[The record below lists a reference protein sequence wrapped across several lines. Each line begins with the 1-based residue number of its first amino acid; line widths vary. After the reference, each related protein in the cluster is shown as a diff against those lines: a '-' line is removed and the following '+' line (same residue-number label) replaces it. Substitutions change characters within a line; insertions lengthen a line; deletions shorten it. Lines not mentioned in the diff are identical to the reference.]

1 MKILSLEFENL
12 NSLKGRWKLDF
23 TQSPFAENGLF
34 AITGPTGAGKTTILD
49 AICLALFHRTPRLK
63 SIAKGNNEIMTR
75 GTGECFA
82 EIEFEVKGKTYR
94 SNFHQKRARNK
105 HDGALQ
111 TPTCEF
117 ADADT
122 NKVLETQLSK
132 KIKLVESTTG
142 LDFSRFTKS
151 ILLSQGEFAAFL
163 NANANDRAELLEEL
177 TGTEIYSLI
186 SERIY
191 EHYKSSEEGLN
202 QLKAKAEGVNLLT
215 AEQVKELSQNKASLE
230 IALKQF
236 DQELKGW
243 SEHLAWWRE
252 LNKAKLSLENSESE
266 LKTAQGELKANG
278 QQLEQ
283 LAKSEPAE
291 KLRPLHKD
299 LHRVQHEVVSLNTQL
314 DDANKQL
321 EAGNQ
326 EKLQTETALNAQT
339 EATNQLRK
347 EQTELV
353 VTIEKVRPLDQKVA
367 LLNEKLATQKQ
378 SQSLLKAE
386 QETKQ
391 SLIQNAEKSLEE
403 LKGQEKA
410 LVEYLLTNESSKSL
424 ERYLGQW
431 QTNVAQIRTLEQQ
444 QTEQQKRVERLA
456 NEISI
461 QEQQAKQLTQD
472 QQKNTQELSTLTK
485 AEQAAKALWEQS
497 QQVHSEEQL
506 NGLKHV
512 LEAWNRQT
520 HALTDVQRRYL
531 MATEQTQVKR
541 IELDQK
547 TSDNTELTKQREV
560 LVERYKEKEQSLE
573 RLQTLIAQE
582 GELAKYRAMLEPG
595 SECPLCGSTDHSVE
609 QSQDVSALLQQQTQ
623 ETEALA
629 LVKKEG
635 QDLRQK
641 LDSLGPILNHLEGEI
656 KNLTS
661 DAEQAKQSWALLV
674 EKFTQT
680 GASSSYA
687 NAQLDNSAPL
697 MEWVVTREQI
707 ADKDAVAMFVDRCEY
722 ELNKVTQLQQQQMQ
736 TKADYQSAEKQR
748 INLELALKD
757 ALNKVEALSVRV
769 ADLKK
774 QRKDAEEQTAQL
786 KQSQLSQWQSLQQS
800 ITDTGN
806 SAPELENI
814 DQWLEVK
821 SAASQE
827 WQTNYQQKAELDKTL
842 IAQQEKHQSLAA
854 SLGEQTS
861 KLEQLEKDL
870 GMTSDDLAKV
880 QQERQAL
887 FGDKQIQQQEQLMN
901 ARLEEA
907 TKELETLKAAF
918 NRCELTLREWQT
930 KQAAFSK
937 ELIVK
942 QSDFTKVN
950 ESWTQAL
957 LASPFESETE
967 FEQALLDEQ
976 LRAELV
982 ALKQRLDNAIVSSSA
997 KLKAAKQSVDELLEN
1012 VNATKWQ
1019 QLEIEQV
1026 EQQVSDCQQQQQST
1040 ASQIGAINANLEMD
1054 KKNRENQQHLFKEI
1068 DEKQQAFD
1076 DISQLNSLIGS
1087 KNGDKFRK
1095 FAQGLTL
1102 ENLVYLANKQLQRL
1116 HGRYELKRKAED
1128 GLELQVLDTWQGDVV
1143 RDTKTLSGGE
1153 SFLVSLAL
1161 ALALSDLVS
1170 HKTSIDSLFLDEG
1183 FGTLD
1188 SDTLDIAL
1196 NALDNLNA
1204 SGKMIG
1210 VISHVEALKERVP
1223 VQLKITKHSGLGVSE
1238 MSKEFKVA

>member
-1 MKILSLEFENL
+1 
-12 NSLKGRWKLDF
+12 
-23 TQSPFAENGLF
+23 
-34 AITGPTGAGKTTILD
+34 
-49 AICLALFHRTPRLK
+49 
-63 SIAKGNNEIMTR
+63 
-75 GTGECFA
+75 
-82 EIEFEVKGKTYR
+82 
-94 SNFHQKRARNK
+94 
-105 HDGALQ
+105 
-111 TPTCEF
+111 
-117 ADADT
+117 
-122 NKVLETQLSK
+122 
-132 KIKLVESTTG
+132 
-142 LDFSRFTKS
+142 TKS

-215 AEQVKELSQNKASLE
+215 AEQVEELSQNKASLE

-252 LNKAKLSLENSESE
+252 FNKAKLSLESSASE
-266 LKTAQGELKANG
+266 LKMAQAELETNS

-321 EAGNQ
+321 EVGNQ
-326 EKLQTETALNAQT
+326 EKRQTETALNAQT

-353 VTIEKVRPLDQKVA
+353 ATVEKVRPLDQKVA
-367 LLNEKLATQKQ
+367 LFNEKLATQKQ
-378 SQSLLKAE
+378 SQSVLKAE

-391 SLIQNAEKSLEE
+391 SLILNVEKSLEE
-403 LKGQEKA
+403 LKVQEKT
-410 LVEYLLTNESSKSL
+410 LTEYLSKNESSKSL
-424 ERYLGQW
+424 DRYLGQW
-431 QTNVAQIRTLEQQ
+431 QTNVVQIRTLEQQ
-444 QTEQQKRVERLA
+444 QAEQQKRVERLA
-456 NEISI
+456 NEISA

-472 QQKNTQELSTLTK
+472 QQKNTQELSVLKT
-485 AEQAAKALWEQS
+485 AEQAAKSLWEQS
-497 QQVHSEEQL
+497 QQAHSEEQL
-506 NGLKHV
+506 NGLKLV

-531 MATEQTQVKR
+531 MATEQTQAKR

-560 LVERYKEKEQSLE
+560 LVERYKDKEQSLE
-573 RLQTLIAQE
+573 RLKTLIAQE

-623 ETEALA
+623 ESEALA

-656 KNLTS
+656 KKLTS

-707 ADKDAVAMFVDRCEY
+707 ADKDAVAMFVDRCEH

-774 QRKDAEEQTAQL
+774 QRADAEEQTAQL
-786 KQSQLSQWQSLQQS
+786 KLTQSSQWQSLQQS
-800 ITDTGN
+800 ITETGN
-806 SAPELENI
+806 SAPELESI

-827 WQTNYQQKAELDKTL
+827 WQANSQQKDELDKTL
-842 IAQQEKHQSLAA
+842 IAQREKHQSLAA
-854 SLGEQTS
+854 SLGEQTN
-861 KLEQLEKDL
+861 KLAQLE
-870 GMTSDDLAKV
+870 
-880 QQERQAL
+880 
-887 FGDKQIQQQEQLMN
+887 
-901 ARLEEA
+901 
-907 TKELETLKAAF
+907 
-918 NRCELTLREWQT
+918 
-930 KQAAFSK
+930 
-937 ELIVK
+937 
-942 QSDFTKVN
+942 
-950 ESWTQAL
+950 
-957 LASPFESETE
+957 
-967 FEQALLDEQ
+967 
-976 LRAELV
+976 
-982 ALKQRLDNAIVSSSA
+982 
-997 KLKAAKQSVDELLEN
+997 
-1012 VNATKWQ
+1012 
-1019 QLEIEQV
+1019 
-1026 EQQVSDCQQQQQST
+1026 
-1040 ASQIGAINANLEMD
+1040 
-1054 KKNRENQQHLFKEI
+1054 
-1068 DEKQQAFD
+1068 
-1076 DISQLNSLIGS
+1076 
-1087 KNGDKFRK
+1087 
-1095 FAQGLTL
+1095 
-1102 ENLVYLANKQLQRL
+1102 
-1116 HGRYELKRKAED
+1116 
-1128 GLELQVLDTWQGDVV
+1128 
-1143 RDTKTLSGGE
+1143 
-1153 SFLVSLAL
+1153 
-1161 ALALSDLVS
+1161 
-1170 HKTSIDSLFLDEG
+1170 
-1183 FGTLD
+1183 
-1188 SDTLDIAL
+1188 
-1196 NALDNLNA
+1196 
-1204 SGKMIG
+1204 
-1210 VISHVEALKERVP
+1210 
-1223 VQLKITKHSGLGVSE
+1223 
-1238 MSKEFKVA
+1238 

>member
-215 AEQVKELSQNKASLE
+215 AEQVEELSQNKSSLE
-230 IALKQF
+230 IALKQLS
-236 DQELKGW
+236 QELKGW
-243 SEHLAWWRE
+243 SKHLAWWRE
-252 LNKAKLSLENSESE
+252 LNKAKLSLASSESE
-266 LKTAQGELKANG
+266 LKSAQAEMEANKH
-278 QQLEQ
+278 QLEQ

-291 KLRPLHKD
+291 KLRPLHKE
-299 LHRVQHEVVSLNTQL
+299 LHRVQREVASLKTQL

-321 EAGNQ
+321 ETGNQ
-326 EKLQTETALNAQT
+326 EKIQTETALNAQT

-353 VTIEKVRPLDQKVA
+353 ATIEKVRPLDQQVA
-367 LLNEKLATQKQ
+367 LLDEKLTTQKQ
-378 SQSLLKAE
+378 TQSLLKVE

-391 SLIQNAEKSLEE
+391 SLIQNVEKSLEE
-403 LKGQEKA
+403 LKQKEKTLA
-410 LVEYLLTNESSKSL
+410 EYLSTHESSKSL
-424 ERYLGQW
+424 DRYLGQW

-444 QTEQQKRVERLA
+444 QTQQQQRVERLA
-456 NEISI
+456 NEIST
-461 QEQQAKQLTQD
+461 QEQQVKKLTLD
-472 QQKNTQELSTLTK
+472 QQNSTQELSALTT

-497 QQVHSEEQL
+497 QQLHSEEQL

-520 HALTDVQRRYL
+520 HALKDVQRRYL
-531 MATEQTQVKR
+531 MATEQAQVKR
-541 IELDQK
+541 IELERK
-547 TSDNTELTKQREV
+547 TSENTELTKQREV

-609 QSQDVSALLQQQTQ
+609 QPQDVNALLQQQKQ
-623 ETEALA
+623 ESEVLA

-641 LDSLGPILNHLEGEI
+641 LDSLAPILNHLEGEI
-656 KNLTS
+656 QNLTS

-687 NAQLDNSAPL
+687 NAELDNHTSL
-697 MEWVVTREQI
+697 MEWVVTHDQI
-707 ADKDAVAMFVDRCEY
+707 AEKDSVAQFVDRCEH
-722 ELNKVTQLQQQQMQ
+722 ELNHISQLQQQQMQ

-748 INLELALKD
+748 INMELSLKD
-757 ALNKVEALSVRV
+757 AFNKIEAISVRIV
-769 ADLKK
+769 DLQK
-774 QRKDAEEQTAQL
+774 QRLDAEEQAIQL
-786 KQSQLSQWQSLQQS
+786 KQTQSSQWQSLQQS
-800 ITDTGN
+800 ITETGN
-806 SAPELENI
+806 SAPELDCI
-814 DQWLEVK
+814 DQWLDEK
-821 SAASQE
+821 NAASQE
-827 WQTNYQQKAELDKTL
+827 WQASYQQKAELEKAL
-842 IAQQEKHQSLAA
+842 IVHQEKHQSLAS
-854 SLGEQTS
+854 SLAEQTN
-861 KLEQLEKDL
+861 KLAQLEKDL
-870 GMTSDDLAKV
+870 MLTSDDLTKV

-887 FGDKQIQQQEQLMN
+887 FGDKQIQQQEQLMT
-901 ARLEEA
+901 AQLEEA

-937 ELIVK
+937 ELTGK
-942 QSDFTKVN
+942 QSDLTKTN

-957 LASPFESETE
+957 AASPFESETD

-976 LRAELV
+976 LRADLV
-982 ALKQRLDNAIVSSSA
+982 TLKQRLDNAIVSSSA
-997 KLKAAKQSVDELLEN
+997 KLKAAMQSVDELLEN

-1054 KKNRENQQHLFKEI
+1054 KKNRENQQHLFNEI

-1238 MSKEFKVA
+1238 MSKEFKVT

>member
-215 AEQVKELSQNKASLE
+215 AEQVEELSQNKGSLE

-266 LKTAQGELKANG
+266 LKTAQGEWETNS
-278 QQLEQ
+278 QQLDQ

-291 KLRPLHKD
+291 KLRPVHKD
-299 LHRVQHEVVSLNTQL
+299 LHRVQHEVASLSTQL
-314 DDANKQL
+314 EDANKQL
-321 EAGNQ
+321 EVGNQ
-326 EKLQTETALNAQT
+326 EKRQTETALNAQT

-353 VTIEKVRPLDQKVA
+353 ATIEKVRPLDQQVA

-378 SQSLLKAE
+378 SKSLLKAE
-386 QETKQ
+386 QATKQ
-391 SLIQNAEKSLEE
+391 SLILNAEKSLEE
-403 LKGQEKA
+403 LKVREKT
-410 LVEYLLTNESSKSL
+410 LTEYLSTNESSKSL
-424 ERYLGQW
+424 DRYLGQW

-456 NEISI
+456 HEIST
-461 QEQQAKQLTQD
+461 QDQQAKQLTQD
-472 QQKNTQELSTLTK
+472 QQKNTQELSALAT
-485 AEQAAKALWEQS
+485 AEQAAKVLWEQS

-520 HALTDVQRRYL
+520 HALTDAQRRYL
-531 MATEQTQVKR
+531 MATEQTQAKR

-573 RLQTLIAQE
+573 RLKTLIAQE

-623 ETEALA
+623 ESEALA

-687 NAQLDNSAPL
+687 NAPL
-697 MEWVVTREQI
+697 MEWVVSHDQI
-707 ADKDAVAMFVDRCEY
+707 ADRDAVAMFVDRCES
-722 ELNKVTQLQQQQMQ
+722 ELNQVSQLQQQQMQ
-736 TKADYQSAEKQR
+736 AKADYQTAEKQR
-748 INLELALKD
+748 INMELALKD

-769 ADLKK
+769 ADLHK
-774 QRKDAEEQTAQL
+774 QRVDAEEQNAQL
-786 KQSQLSQWQSLQQS
+786 KKTQSSQWQGLQQS
-800 ITDTGN
+800 ITETGN

-814 DQWLEVK
+814 EQWLEVK

-827 WQTNYQQKAELDKTL
+827 WQSNYQQKAELDKTL

-887 FGDKQIQQQEQLMN
+887 FGDKQIHQQEQLMN
-901 ARLEEA
+901 ARMEEA

-937 ELIVK
+937 ELTAK
-942 QSDFTKVN
+942 QSDFTVVN

-957 LASPFESETE
+957 SASPFESETE

-976 LRAELV
+976 LRADLV

-997 KLKAAKQSVDELLEN
+997 KLKAAKQSVEELLEHA
-1012 VNATKWQ
+1012 NAAKWQ
-1019 QLEIEQV
+1019 EVEIEQV

-1068 DEKQQAFD
+1068 DQKQQAFD

>member
-82 EIEFEVKGKTYR
+82 EIEFEVKGRTYR

-215 AEQVKELSQNKASLE
+215 AEQVEELSQNKTDLDV
-230 IALKQF
+230 ALKQF
-236 DQELKGW
+236 DQELKEW

-266 LKTAQGELKANG
+266 LKSAQAEMEANRE
-278 QQLEQ
+278 QLGQ

-291 KLRPLHKD
+291 KLRPIHKD
-299 LHRVQHEVVSLNTQL
+299 LNRVKREVVTLNTQL
-314 DDANKQL
+314 DESNSQL
-321 EAGNQ
+321 AVGNQ
-326 EKLQTETALNAQT
+326 EKLQTETALNAQIET
-339 EATNQLRK
+339 ANQRRN

-353 VTIEKVRPLDQKVA
+353 ATIEKVRPLDQQAVV
-367 LLNEKLATQKQ
+367 LNEKLTTLKKSESA
-378 SQSLLKAE
+378 LKAE
-386 QETKQ
+386 QDTKQ
-391 SLIQNAEKSLEE
+391 SLIQNAEKSLEG
-403 LKGQEKA
+403 LKDKEKA
-410 LVEYLLTNESSKSL
+410 LVEYLSTHESSKSL
-424 ERYLGQW
+424 DRYLGQW
-431 QTNVAQIRTLEQQ
+431 QTNVSQIRTLEQQ
-444 QTEQQKRVERLA
+444 QTEQQKRVERLI
-456 NEISI
+456 NEIST
-461 QEQQAKQLTQD
+461 QEQQAKQLTQE
-472 QQKNTQELSTLTK
+472 QQKNTQELSALTM
-485 AEQAAKALWEQS
+485 AEQAAKVLWEQS
-497 QQVHSEEQL
+497 QQAHSEEHL
-506 NGLKHV
+506 NGLKQV

-531 MATEQTQVKR
+531 MATEQTQAKR
-541 IELDQK
+541 AELDQK
-547 TSDNTELTKQREV
+547 TNENTELTKQREI
-560 LVERYKEKEQSLE
+560 LVDRYKEKEQSLE
-573 RLQTLIAQE
+573 RLKTLIAQE
-582 GELAKYRAMLEPG
+582 DELAKYRAMLEPG
-595 SECPLCGSTDHSVE
+595 SECPLCGSTAHSVE
-609 QSQDVSALLQQQTQ
+609 QSQDMNALLQQQNQ
-623 ETEALA
+623 ESEALA

-641 LDSLGPILNHLEGEI
+641 LDSLSPILNHLEGEI
-656 KNLTS
+656 KNLTA
-661 DAEQAKQSWALLV
+661 DAEQAKQSWSLLV
-674 EKFTQT
+674 EKFSQIIDDKARLET
-680 GASSSYA
+680 
-687 NAQLDNSAPL
+687 NAQLIAW
-697 MEWVVTREQI
+697 MVTHDQI
-707 ADKDAVAMFVDRCEY
+707 ADKDAVAMFVDRCEH
-722 ELNKVTQLQQQQMQ
+722 ELNHVTQLQQQQMQ
-736 TKADYQSAEKQR
+736 AKVDYQSAEKQR
-748 INLELALKD
+748 INMELALKD
-757 ALNKVEALSVRV
+757 ALNKVEAISVRV
-769 ADLKK
+769 ADLQK
-774 QRKDAEEQTAQL
+774 QRVDAEEQAGQL
-786 KQSQLSQWQSLQQS
+786 QQTQSSQWQSLQQS
-800 ITDTGN
+800 ITETGN
-806 SAPELENI
+806 SAPELEQI
-814 DQWLEVK
+814 DQWLEAK
-821 SAASQE
+821 NSSSQE
-827 WQTNYQQKAELDKTL
+827 WQANYQQKAELDKTL

-854 SLGEQTS
+854 SLVEQTN
-861 KLEQLEKDL
+861 KLAQLEKDL
-870 GMTSDDLAKV
+870 TSTTDDLTKV
-880 QQERQAL
+880 QQQRQAL

-901 ARLEEA
+901 ARLDEA
-907 TKELETLKAAF
+907 SKELESLKGAF

-937 ELIVK
+937 ELNAK
-942 QSDFTKVN
+942 QGELDKVN
-950 ESWTQAL
+950 EFWTEAL
-957 LASPFESETE
+957 SASPFESESE

-976 LRAELV
+976 VRASLV
-982 ALKQRLDNAIVSSSA
+982 ALKQKLDNAIVSSTA

-1012 VNATKWQ
+1012 ANAAKWQ
-1019 QLEIEQV
+1019 ELEIGQV
-1026 EQQVSDCQQQQQST
+1026 EQQVSDCQQQQQTT
-1040 ASQIGAINANLEMD
+1040 ASQIGAINAKLEMD

-1068 DEKQQAFD
+1068 DEKQLAFD

>member
-215 AEQVKELSQNKASLE
+215 AEQVEELSQNKASLE

-252 LNKAKLSLENSESE
+252 FNKAKLSLENSESE
-266 LKTAQGELKANG
+266 LKTAQAELEANS

-299 LHRVQHEVVSLNTQL
+299 LHRVQQEVSALNTQL
-314 DDANKQL
+314 DGANKQL
-321 EAGNQ
+321 EVGIQ

-339 EATNQLRK
+339 ETTNQLRK

-353 VTIEKVRPLDQKVA
+353 ATIEKVRPLDQQVA
-367 LLNEKLATQKQ
+367 LLNEKLATHKQ
-378 SQSLLKAE
+378 SQSVLKAE

-403 LKGQEKA
+403 LQQKEKS
-410 LVEYLLTNESSKSL
+410 LTEYLSTNESSKSL

-444 QTEQQKRVERLA
+444 QTEQQKRIELLA
-456 NEISI
+456 NEIST

-472 QQKNTQELSTLTK
+472 QRKNTQELSALAT
-485 AEQAAKALWEQS
+485 AEQAAKTSWEQS
-497 QQVHSEEQL
+497 QQAHSEEQL
-506 NGLKHV
+506 NGLKQV
-512 LEAWNRQT
+512 LETWNRQT
-520 HALTDVQRRYL
+520 HALTDVHRRYL
-531 MATEQTQVKR
+531 MATEQAQAKH
-541 IELDQK
+541 IELEQK
-547 TSDNTELTKQREV
+547 TSENTELTKQREV

-573 RLQTLIAQE
+573 RLKTLIAQE

-609 QSQDVSALLQQQTQ
+609 QSQDVNALLQQQTQ
-623 ETEALA
+623 ESEALA

-661 DAEQAKQSWALLV
+661 DAEQAKQSWALLI
-674 EKFTQT
+674 EKFTHT
-680 GASSSYA
+680 GASSSA
-687 NAQLDNSAPL
+687 ELDNCASL
-697 MEWVVTREQI
+697 IEWAVNHDQI
-707 ADKDAVAMFVDRCEY
+707 ADKNAVAMFVDRCEH
-722 ELNKVTQLQQQQMQ
+722 ELNKVAQLQQQQMQ
-736 TKADYQSAEKQR
+736 AKADYQSAEKQR

-757 ALNKVEALSVRV
+757 ALNKIDALSVRV
-769 ADLKK
+769 ADLQK
-774 QRKDAEEQTAQL
+774 QRADAEEQTAQL
-786 KQSQLSQWQSLQQS
+786 KQTQLSQWQSLQQS
-800 ITDTGN
+800 ITETGN
-806 SAPELENI
+806 SAPELESI

-821 SAASQE
+821 NAASQV
-827 WQTNYQQKAELDKTL
+827 WQANSQQKAELDKTL

-854 SLGEQTS
+854 SVGEQAD
-861 KLEQLEKDL
+861 KLAQLEKDL
-870 GMTSDDLAKV
+870 MTTSDDLTKV

-887 FGDKQIQQQEQLMN
+887 FGDKQVQQQEQLMN

-907 TKELETLKAAF
+907 TKELEILKAAF

-930 KQAAFSK
+930 KQASFSK
-937 ELIVK
+937 ELTAK
-942 QSDFTKVN
+942 QGDFTVVN

-957 LASPFESETE
+957 SASPFESETE

-976 LRAELV
+976 LRSDLV

-1012 VNATKWQ
+1012 ANAARWQ
-1019 QLEIEQV
+1019 ELEIDQV
-1026 EQQVSDCQQQQQST
+1026 EQQASDCQQQQQTT

-1068 DEKQQAFD
+1068 DEKQKAFD